1 MSNGVEADTHSQT
14 NLTEADSSK
23 DTPEEVVSGNSP
35 NPVDDSSLD
44 KINGALDRYTE
55 LEARGTPG
63 VALIVISAL
72 IVLGSLYIGITA
84 GLSGLFGGG
93 GSGGEEGFGMC
104 CAGFIVAGILG
115 VAGFSQAGAH
125 GVKLKEAFNDVS
137 ESVNYNKT
145 ENNNAKTHLKISLG
159 LIAGGWLIAQP
170 WASENV
176 NESIAIIGIALF
188 LLGLVWLMYW
198 LVADASNSKG
208 KNKKKILAAA
218 RSQLKRRE
226 DP

>member
-1 MSNGVEADTHSQT
+1 MSNEVEADTHSQT
-14 NLTEADSSK
+14 DLTEADASK
-23 DTPEEVVSGNSP
+23 DTSQEVASGNSP
-35 NPVDDSSLD
+35 NLVDDSSFD
-44 KINGALDRYTE
+44 KIKGALDRYTE

-72 IVLGSLYIGITA
+72 LVLGSLYIGITV
-84 GLSGLFGGG
+84 GLSGLSGGG
-93 GSGGEEGFGMC
+93 GSGGEEGFEMC
-104 CAGFIVAGILG
+104 CAGFILAGILG

-125 GVKLKEAFNDVS
+125 GVKLNEAFKDVS

-145 ENNNAKTHLKISLG
+145 GKNNAKTHLKISLG
-159 LIAGGWLIAQP
+159 LIVGGWLIAQP

-176 NESIAIIGIALF
+176 TESIATIGIALF

-198 LVADASNSKG
+198 LLADAAKSTG

-218 RSQLKRRE
+218 RSQIKRKE